1 VKKAGATYLVC
12 PGLFAF
18 GRKPQTMFIVMGFI
32 GLSLIVVVLW
42 DVFETIVLPRRVTR
56 RFRLTRAF
64 YRALW
69 FPWSTLAGWIKRS
82 KKRETFLSVFGPL
95 SLLILLVLW
104 AATLVFGFALLQWS
118 FGSHIHQVNGPSG
131 FFSDLY
137 YSGTTFFTLG
147 LGDIAPLDPA
157 SRALTVIEAS
167 LGFALLALVIGY
179 FPVLY
184 QAFSRRE
191 VNISMLDARAG
202 TPPTAA
208 ELLRR
213 HQEGQSLESLDQ
225 LLRDWEMWAA
235 DLMESHLSYPVLCFF
250 RSQHDNQSWLAAL
263 STVLDACSLVMVG
276 IDGIPKWQAQLTFK
290 MARHAVVDIS
300 QTFNASPV
308 KHDGARLS
316 KSDLATLRMMLSE
329 TGVALRDEEGDEATL
344 DELRSMYEPYTRVL
358 SRYLM
363 MPLPGWLPKARASDN
378 WQTSAFENA
387 RLAPD
392 QPFRKCM
399 DSAKKA
405 KTQSA
410 AVLSEQSK

>member
-1 VKKAGATYLVC
+1 L
-12 PGLFAF
+12 PGPFLFDSSI
-18 GRKPQTMFIVMGFI
+18 PETMFILMGII
-32 GLSLIVVVLW
+32 GFVLIVVVLW

-64 YRALW
+64 YRLIW
-69 FPWSTLAGWIKRS
+69 LPWSGIARGFKKS
-82 KKRETFLSVFGPL
+82 KQRETFLSVFGPL
-95 SLLILLVLW
+95 SLLALLVLW
-104 AATLVFGFALLQWS
+104 AATLVFGFASLHWA
-118 FGSHIHQVNGPSG
+118 FGSQISVVNGQAG

-147 LGDIAPLDPA
+147 LGDIAPNGSVA
-157 SRALTVIEAS
+157 RAVTVIEAS
-167 LGFALLALVIGY
+167 LGFGLLALVIGY

-225 LLRDWEMWAA
+225 LLRDWEMWAS

-263 STVLDACSLVMVG
+263 NAVLDTCSLVMVG

-300 QTFNASPV
+300 QIFNASPL
-308 KHDGARLS
+308 KHDGARLP
-316 KSDLATLRMMLSE
+316 KKDLDTLRAVLSE
-329 TGVALRDEEGDEATL
+329 TGVALRNEEGDETTL
-344 DELRSMYEPYTRVL
+344 DELRAMYEPYTRVL

-387 RLAPD
+387 APAPD
-392 QPFRKCM
+392 QTFRKCM
-399 DSAKKA
+399 IGAAGKKFR
-405 KTQSA
+405 
-410 AVLSEQSK
+410 SEARWP

>member
-1 VKKAGATYLVC
+1 
-12 PGLFAF
+12 
-18 GRKPQTMFIVMGFI
+18 MFIVI
-32 GLSLIVVVLW
+32 GLIGLALIVVVLR
-42 DVFETIVLPRRVTR
+42 DAFETIVLPRRVTR
-56 RFRLTRAF
+56 RFRLTRFF
-64 YRALW
+64 YRSVW
-69 FPWSTLAGWIKRS
+69 SPWSMIARRVHRS
-82 KKRETFLSVFGPL
+82 KKRETFLSIFGPL
-95 SLLILLVLW
+95 SLLMLLILW
-104 AATLVFGFALLQWS
+104 AASLVFGFALLHWA
-118 FGSHIHQVNGPSG
+118 FGSHVNTPTGRAG
-131 FFSDLY
+131 FFTDLY

-147 LGDIAPLDPA
+147 LGDISPIDPA
-157 SRALTVIEAS
+157 ARAMTVIEAS
-167 LGFALLALVIGY
+167 LGFGLLALVIGY

-191 VNISMLDARAG
+191 MNISMLDARAG

-213 HQEGQSLESLDQ
+213 YQEGQSLESLDQ
-225 LLRDWEMWAA
+225 FLRDWEVWAA

-263 STVLDACSLVMVG
+263 NTVLDACSLVMVG

-300 QTFNASPV
+300 QIFNTSPV

-316 KSDLATLRMMLSE
+316 KKDLATLRVVLSE
-329 TGVALRDEEGDEATL
+329 TGVALRNEDGDEDTL
-344 DELRSMYEPYTRVL
+344 EELRAMYEPYTHVL

-378 WQTSAFENA
+378 WQTSAWENA
-387 RLAPD
+387 PSAPD

-399 DSAKKA
+399 LDAHAKKVHA
-405 KTQSA
+405 QSA
-410 AVLSEQSK
+410 AAPSERPK

>member
-1 VKKAGATYLVC
+1 
-12 PGLFAF
+12 
-18 GRKPQTMFIVMGFI
+18 MFITI
-32 GLSLIVVVLW
+32 GLTGLALIVVVLW

-64 YRALW
+64 YRLVW
-69 FPWSTLAGWIKRS
+69 YPWSTIAHSFRRS

-95 SLLILLVLW
+95 SLLGLLVFW
-104 AATLVFGFALLQWS
+104 AVTLVFGFALLHYA
-118 FGSHIHQVNGPSG
+118 FGSHIGLVTGHAG

-147 LGDIAPLDPA
+147 LGDIAPTGPA
-157 SRALTVIEAS
+157 ARAITVIEAS
-167 LGFALLALVIGY
+167 VGFGLLALVIGY

-225 LLRDWEMWAA
+225 FLRDWEMWAA

-263 STVLDACSLVMVG
+263 NTVLDTCSLVMVG

-300 QTFNASPV
+300 QIFNTSPL
-308 KHDGARLS
+308 KHDGARLP
-316 KSDLATLRMMLSE
+316 KKDLETLRSVLSD
-329 TGVALRDEEGDEATL
+329 TGVALRNEAGDENTL
-344 DELRSMYEPYTRVL
+344 EELRAMYEPYTHVL

-363 MPLPGWLPKARASDN
+363 MPLPGWLPTVRASDN
-378 WQTSAFENA
+378 WQTSAWENA
-387 RLAPD
+387 PSAPD
-392 QPFRKCM
+392 QPIRKCM
-399 DSAKKA
+399 LDSSAKKVA
-405 KTQSA
+405 RSVV
-410 AVLSEQSK
+410 AVHERPD

>member
-1 VKKAGATYLVC
+1 
-12 PGLFAF
+12 
-18 GRKPQTMFIVMGFI
+18 MFILISLLGVV
-32 GLSLIVVVLW
+32 LIVVVLW

-64 YRALW
+64 YRSMW
-69 FPWSTLAGWIKRS
+69 SPWSTIARRVRKS

-95 SLLILLVLW
+95 SLLMLLVFW
-104 AATLVFGFALLQWS
+104 AASLVFGFALLHWS
-118 FGSHIHQVNGPSG
+118 FGSHIYTANGPAG
-131 FFSDLY
+131 FFTDLY

-147 LGDIAPLDPA
+147 LGDIAPINPEA
-157 SRALTVIEAS
+157 RAMTVIEAS
-167 LGFALLALVIGY
+167 LGFGLLALVIGY

-213 HQEGQSLESLDQ
+213 HQEAQSLESLDQ

-250 RSQHDNQSWLAAL
+250 RSQHDNQSWLGAL
-263 STVLDACSLVMVG
+263 NTVLDACSLVMVG
-276 IDGIPKWQAQLTFK
+276 IEGIPKWQAQLTFK

-300 QTFNASPV
+300 QIFNTSPV
-308 KHDGARLS
+308 KQDGARLS
-316 KSDLATLRMMLSE
+316 REDLATLRLILSE
-329 TGVALRDEEGDEATL
+329 CGVALRNEPGDEDTL
-344 DELRSMYEPYTRVL
+344 EELRAMYEPYTRVL
-358 SRYLM
+358 SNYLM

-378 WQTSAFENA
+378 WQTSAFENT
-387 RLAPD
+387 APAPN
-392 QPFRKCM
+392 QPFRKCLI
-399 DSAKKA
+399 SARPGKI
-405 KTQSA
+405 A
-410 AVLSEQSK
+410 ATRAGALTERSD

>member
-1 VKKAGATYLVC
+1 
-12 PGLFAF
+12 
-18 GRKPQTMFIVMGFI
+18 MFILIGFI
-32 GLSLIVVVLW
+32 GLALIVVVLW

-64 YRALW
+64 YRLVW
-69 FPWSTLAGWIKRS
+69 LPWSAIALRLKKS
-82 KKRETFLSVFGPL
+82 KQREIFLSIFGPL
-95 SLLILLVLW
+95 SLLALLVLW
-104 AATLVFGFALLQWS
+104 AATLVFGFALLHWA
-118 FGSHIHQVNGPSG
+118 FGSHISLPNGHAG
-131 FFSDLY
+131 LLSDLY

-147 LGDIAPLDPA
+147 LGDIAPVGA
-157 SRALTVIEAS
+157 AARAITVIEAS
-167 LGFALLALVIGY
+167 LGFGLLALVIGY

-213 HQEGQSLESLDQ
+213 HQEGQSLASLDQ

-250 RSQHDNQSWLAAL
+250 RSQHDNQSWLGAL
-263 STVLDACSLVMVG
+263 NTVLDACSLVMVG

-300 QTFNASPV
+300 QIFNTSPV
-308 KHDGARLS
+308 KHDGARLPQQ
-316 KSDLATLRMMLSE
+316 DLETLRQVLSE
-329 TGVALRDEEGDEATL
+329 TGVALRNEAGDEKTL
-344 DELRSMYEPYTRVL
+344 EELRAMYEPYTYVL

-387 RLAPD
+387 RPAPD

-399 DSAKKA
+399 LDGAVKKSTTHHA
-405 KTQSA
+405 LP
-410 AVLSEQSK
+410 VSERPD

>member
-1 VKKAGATYLVC
+1 LSARSFSFSFIY
-12 PGLFAF
+12 F
-18 GRKPQTMFIVMGFI
+18 QMMFISI
-32 GLSLIVVVLW
+32 GLIGLALIIVVLW

-56 RFRLTRAF
+56 RFRLVRAF
-64 YRALW
+64 YSAVW
-69 FPWSTLAGWIKRS
+69 IPWAAIAVRLSKSKR
-82 KKRETFLSVFGPL
+82 RETFLGFFGPL
-95 SLLILLVLW
+95 SLLALLVLW
-104 AATLVFGFALLQWS
+104 AVTLVFGFALLHFA
-118 FGSHIHQVNGPSG
+118 FGSRMGLAAGHAG

-147 LGDIAPLDPA
+147 LGDITPTGPA
-157 SRALTVIEAS
+157 ARAITVIEAS
-167 LGFALLALVIGY
+167 VGFGLLALVIGY

-213 HQEGQSLESLDQ
+213 HQEAQSLESLDQ

-250 RSQHDNQSWLAAL
+250 RSQHDNQSWLGAL
-263 STVLDACSLVMVG
+263 NTVLDACSLVMVG

-300 QTFNASPV
+300 QIFNISPA
-308 KHDGARLS
+308 KDHSARLP
-316 KSDLATLRMMLSE
+316 KKDLETLRSFLSACGVTFGNE
-329 TGVALRDEEGDEATL
+329 TEDENTL
-344 DELRSMYEPYTRVL
+344 DELRAMYEPYTHVL

-363 MPLPGWLPKARASDN
+363 MPLPGWLPKPRASDN
-378 WQTSAFENA
+378 WQTSAWENIPSA
-387 RLAPD
+387 AD

-399 DSAKKA
+399 LNSSAKNVPA
-405 KTQSA
+405 RG
-410 AVLSEQSK
+410 AVALHERPD